1 MFHLF
6 HKSDK
11 NIYAPISGK
20 CMDITEVTDKVFA
33 SKVMGDGFA
42 VEPSGYVVSAPCDGV
57 ITMVCETAHAFAIRM
72 DDGRDIFVHIGI
84 DTVDLN
90 GKGFRVLK
98 KKGMKVKHGD
108 SMIEL
113 DVKYIQGEG
122 YPITTMVIINES
134 ENEVKKLHI
143 GEKVTNKDIVIAF

>member
-1 MFHLF
+1 MFNLF
-6 HKSDK
+6 NKVDK
-11 NIYAPISGK
+11 NIYAPISGD
-20 CMDITEVTDKVFA
+20 CMDITKVPDKVFA

-42 VEPSGYVVSAPCDGV
+42 VEPNSHVITSPCDGV
-57 ITMVCETAHAFAIRM
+57 ITMVCETGHAFSVRT
-72 DDGRDIFVHIGI
+72 DDGKDVFVHIGI

-90 GKGFRVLK
+90 GKGFCVLR
-98 KKGMKVKHGD
+98 KKGTKVKHGD

-113 DVKYIQGEG
+113 DIKYIRGKG

-134 ENEVKKLHI
+134 ENELKKLHI